1 MSMAGINIV
10 NYKEY
15 EIRGHRVME
24 FFNLIEMIVKDIV
37 DEVLEKEEDF
47 KSIKFHRNDII
58 AYVLNRVP
66 PRYVTGE
73 RGIIHSRIDS
83 RLKYQD
89 HTDILFLTYEA
100 IGLFSKRRST
110 EIEDNG
116 EKNEK
121 LSGLIPHMIGEALE
135 DTTLSVVPDL
145 KITLLFQDKPA
156 EMMDLG
162 WKNPYIAAKATRGY
176 FHFWPRYVEEKMGQ
190 DDHVEFTLTFDHP
203 KFTSRSVKVR
213 AKVNKKNDLGN
224 TQSIPLV
231 LLKLKEGVS
240 ADFLA
245 ED

>member
-1 MSMAGINIV
+1 MV
-10 NYKEY
+10 
-15 EIRGHRVME
+15 R
-24 FFNLIEMIVKDIV
+24 
-37 DEVLEKEEDF
+37 
-47 KSIKFHRNDII
+47 
-58 AYVLNRVP
+58 
-66 PRYVTGE
+66 
-73 RGIIHSRIDS
+73 
-83 RLKYQD
+83 
-89 HTDILFLTYEA
+89 
-100 IGLFSKRRST
+100 
-110 EIEDNG
+110 
-116 EKNEK
+116 KNEK

>member
-110 EIEDNG
+110 EIDDNG
-116 EKNEK
+116 EKE
-121 LSGLIPHMIGEALE
+121 
-135 DTTLSVVPDL
+135 
-145 KITLLFQDKPA
+145 
-156 EMMDLG
+156 
-162 WKNPYIAAKATRGY
+162 
-176 FHFWPRYVEEKMGQ
+176 
-190 DDHVEFTLTFDHP
+190 
-203 KFTSRSVKVR
+203 
-213 AKVNKKNDLGN
+213 
-224 TQSIPLV
+224 
-231 LLKLKEGVS
+231 
-240 ADFLA
+240 
-245 ED
+245 

>member
-1 MSMAGINIV
+1 
-10 NYKEY
+10 
-15 EIRGHRVME
+15 ME

-37 DEVLEKEEDF
+37 DEVLAKEEDF
-47 KSIKFHRNDII
+47 KNIKYHRNDII

-73 RGIIHSRIDS
+73 RGIIHSRIDP
-83 RLKYQD
+83 RLKYQQ

-100 IGLFSKRRST
+100 IGLFSKRRTT
-110 EIEDNG
+110 EIEETSGDS
-116 EKNEK
+116 EK

-135 DTTLSVVPDL
+135 ETTLSVISDL
-145 KITLLFQDKPA
+145 KITLLYNDKPA

-162 WKNPYIAAKATRGY
+162 WKNPYVASKATRGY
-176 FHFWPRYVEEKMGQ
+176 FHFWPRYVQ
-190 DDHVEFTLTFDHP
+190 DTMSSSDYVEFTLVFEHP
-203 KFTSRSVKVR
+203 KFENRSVKVR
-213 AKVNKKNDLGN
+213 SKVNKKNDLGN

-240 ADFLA
+240 SEFLC